1 MVRAKRHFV
10 WLCCS
15 MAVLVFGCS
24 DSTAPEGDPPDLPPL
39 NSFVIDFADFTGAP
53 LNAAE
58 VPLSDQMA
66 GSNWG
71 RAAVVVGVW
80 NIALTVTLAT
90 PVAAFLAAFTQQ
102 PEGSDGAWVWQ
113 YNFMAL
119 GVQHTARLEAS
130 PVTAGIRWEMYITK
144 EGEFE
149 DFLWYWGESNLQG
162 TSGTWSLNM
171 DPSNPTDFIDIVWN
185 QTASRETFN
194 TRFTN
199 VIPDAAENGAYIYHG
214 VTGDSPYDAFYQIY
228 SVVNDNLTE
237 IEWNR
242 TTKEGRTKDPL
253 HFGDSEWRC
262 WDSLLNNIACQ

>member
-1 MVRAKRHFV
+1 MMRAQRLLFGP
-10 WLCCS
+10 CCLAALLLS
-15 MAVLVFGCS
+15 GCG
-24 DSTAPEGDPPDLPPL
+24 DSTAPDGDPPELPPL
-39 NSFVIDFADFTGAP
+39 NSFVIDFSDFTGAP
-53 LNAAE
+53 LNAD
-58 VPLSDQMA
+58 VPLADQMA

-80 NIALTVTLAT
+80 NVALTVTLAT

-102 PEGSDGAWVWQ
+102 PEGTDGAWVWQ

-144 EGEFE
+144 DGEFE

-162 TSGTWSLNM
+162 TSGEWLLNM
-171 DPSNPTDFIDIVWN
+171 EPSNPTPFIEIVWN
-185 QTASRETFN
+185 QTASRETFDVQY
-194 TRFTN
+194 TN
-199 VIPDAAENGAYIYHG
+199 VIQGNAENGGYIYHG
-214 VTGDSPYDAFYQIY
+214 VTGDTPYDAFYHVY
-228 SVVNDNLTE
+228 SAANDNLTE

-253 HFGDSEWRC
+253 HFGDSNWRC
-262 WDSLLNNIACQ
+262 WDSALNNVACQ